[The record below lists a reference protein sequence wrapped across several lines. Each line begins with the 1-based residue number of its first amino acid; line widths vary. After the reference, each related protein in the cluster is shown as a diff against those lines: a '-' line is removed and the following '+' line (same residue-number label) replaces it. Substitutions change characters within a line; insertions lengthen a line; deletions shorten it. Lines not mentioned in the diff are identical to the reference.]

1 MKPTFRVRGCY
12 IAIFFT
18 VIVFVLFSSCTA
30 VQEENDTNDFQEN
43 TIDRTKIES
52 EEGLDSAT
60 SSGELTIGIMKESF
74 GASVSAA
81 LLNDYALSSGVRIEI
96 REYVSDREMIDAAR
110 SGEVDLIA
118 GNDLVNLILAHEG
131 SLRELEPV
139 LGGLLG
145 TGEYF
150 DNILESGRINGRLLI
165 AVPHFLLAEEV
176 CLPEKAIADRGGAP
190 HNMEELFALYDGLEE
205 GYRSSGIDRS
215 QLESVLDAAL
225 DWEKGEI
232 DLERPFGDFASLVR
246 RAETDAEKFT
256 FLTEEVP
263 VQPLFQLGRGY
274 AGIEPLEH
282 FYENDGE
289 SYSKYGTEARLIPFP
304 IRENKGFL
312 IRTASL
318 AVPEKAE
325 NLSDAFAFL
334 SWLFSKEGQETMRK
348 GDKPKYPGGC
358 PVWKSGARLW
368 AAAGIKDKTECE
380 KIADRWEEYA
390 KEADRLPP
398 TSENL
403 LLSIAELIDLRT
415 LGEENRERWETA
427 KESYKEGS
435 EWWEYYCDKE
445 IAQSLLYRYEER
457 MKGLPEK
464 PPYYK
469 DGTWPDWIPYLEGFI
484 AEYMKELGLG
494 LRTASAG

>member
-1 MKPTFRVRGCY
+1 MMDGAETETQK
-12 IAIFFT
+12 
-18 VIVFVLFSSCTA
+18 
-30 VQEENDTNDFQEN
+30 DTDLA
-43 TIDRTKIES
+43 S
-52 EEGLDSAT
+52 
-60 SSGELTIGIMKESF
+60 SSGEFAIGVMKKSFGEESF
-74 GASVSAA
+74 GASAYSA

-96 REYVSDREMIDAAR
+96 REYVSDKEMIDAAR

-150 DNILESGRINGRLLI
+150 DNILESGRIDGRLLI
-165 AVPHFLLAEEV
+165 AIPHFLLAEEV
-176 CLPEKAIADRGGAP
+176 CLPAKAIADRGGAP
-190 HNMEELFALYDGLEE
+190 RNMEELFALYDGLEE
-205 GYRSSGIDRS
+205 GYRSNGIDRS

-225 DWEKGEI
+225 DWGKGEI
-232 DLERPFGDFASLVR
+232 DLAHPFGDFASLVR
-246 RAETDAEKFT
+246 RTETDAEKFA

-263 VQPLFQLGRGY
+263 VQPLFRLGRGY
-274 AGIEPLEH
+274 PGIEPLEH
-282 FYENDGE
+282 FYEKDGE
-289 SYSKYGTEARLIPFP
+289 PYSKYGSEARLIPFP

-312 IRTASL
+312 IRTESL

-325 NLSDAFAFL
+325 NPSDAFAFL

-368 AAAGIKDKTECE
+368 AAAGIKDETERE
-380 KIADRWEEYA
+380 KIADLWEDYA

-403 LLSIAELIDLRT
+403 LLSIDQLIDLRT

-427 KESYKEGS
+427 RENKEDS
-435 EWWEYYCDKE
+435 EQWEYYCDEE

>member
-1 MKPTFRVRGCY
+1 MKSAY
-12 IAIFFT
+12 IAKGCRIMISFA
-18 VIVFVLFSSCTA
+18 IIAFVLFSSCTA
-30 VQEENDTNDFQEN
+30 VQEENNTDSFPKNITDGTKSEGEGRLDF
-43 TIDRTKIES
+43 
-52 EEGLDSAT
+52 GT

-96 REYVSDREMIDAAR
+96 REYVSDKEMIDAAR

-176 CLPEKAIADRGGAP
+176 CLPAKAVEDGGGAP
-190 HNMEELFALYDGLEE
+190 RNMEELFALYDGLEE
-205 GYRSSGIDRS
+205 GYRSNGIDRS
-215 QLESVLDAAL
+215 RLESVLDAAL
-225 DWEKGEI
+225 DWGNGEI

-263 VQPLFQLGRGY
+263 VQPLFKLGWGNAR
-274 AGIEPLEH
+274 IETLKH
-282 FYENDGE
+282 YYEKDGE
-289 SYSKYGTEARLIPFP
+289 PYSKYGTEARLIPFP

-325 NLSDAFAFL
+325 NPSDAFALL

-348 GDKPKYPGGC
+348 GDKPKYPDGC
-358 PVWKSGARLW
+358 PVWRSGARLW
-368 AAAGIKDKTECE
+368 AAAGIKDE
-380 KIADRWEEYA
+380 KEREEIADRWEEYA

-435 EWWEYYCDKE
+435 EWWEYYGDKE

-457 MKGLPEK
+457 MEGLPEK
-464 PPYYK
+464 PPYYM
-469 DGTWPDWIPYLEGFI
+469 DGTYSDWIPYLEGFI
-484 AEYMKELGLG
+484 REYTEELGLC